1 MKDKIFRLR
10 LLLRKLNNYTGNLVL
25 AVTVFVVTLAG
36 IQTFYPEF
44 KIENGQISI
53 GNRRVLVLHLLIT
66 LLVSVLFFGLLYF
79 REREKE
85 VLDAAARDN
94 LTALL
99 TRSGFDEAVNRR
111 TNSDLDKQSQ
121 AGFFMMLDI
130 DNFKQINDV
139 HGHAVGDQVLVTLAL
154 NMESVLG
161 ADAIV
166 CRNGGDEFC
175 AFVPGKDAS
184 KIKQFSSLDQ
194 VFIAKNRQYPFTVS
208 IGYVEYPR
216 QAQSET
222 DALVKADLALY
233 VVKQHDKNGFQQY
246 HRWMKQGDRKS
257 LGLTLRELADNLP
270 VPFLICG
277 MDEDKSILYANP
289 DMVSLMGCENLKDFL
304 AYTDRK
310 MDRVIYPTDR
320 PKSKLV
326 LAQVVANV
334 NRTDKTSEIMR
345 LRLLTKDGELLKV
358 LAKGRLVRDPR
369 DGLVFYVAIL
379 DVETN
384 QLADKVATL
393 ID

>member
-1 MKDKIFRLR
+1 M
-10 LLLRKLNNYTGNLVL
+10 
-25 AVTVFVVTLAG
+25 TVFVITLAG

-44 KIENGQISI
+44 KVENGQISI
-53 GNRRVLVLHLLIT
+53 VSRRFLFLHLLIT
-66 LLVSVLFFGLLYF
+66 LLVSVLFFSLLYF

-94 LTALL
+94 LTTLL
-99 TRSGFDEAVNRR
+99 TRSGFDEAVNRSL
-111 TNSDLDKQSQ
+111 NSDLSK
-121 AGFFMMLDI
+121 AGFFMVLDI
-130 DNFKQINDV
+130 DNFKQINNV

-175 AFVPGKDAS
+175 AFVPDKDES
-184 KIKQFSSLDQ
+184 KIKQLSFLDQ
-194 VFIAKNRQYPFTVS
+194 VFIAKNRQCPFTVS

-216 QAQSET
+216 RARSET
-222 DALVKADLALY
+222 DALVKAEIALY
-233 VVKQHDKNGFQQY
+233 VVKQHDNNGFQQY
-246 HRWMKQGDRKS
+246 HRWMKKSDRKR

-277 MDEDKSILYANP
+277 MDEDKPILYVNP

-304 AYTDRK
+304 AYINRK
-310 MDRVIYPTDR
+310 MDHVIYSTDR
-320 PKSKLV
+320 PKSNLV
-326 LAQVVANV
+326 MAQVVANV
-334 NRTDKTSEIMR
+334 NRPDKNSEIMR

-358 LAKGRLVRDPR
+358 LTKGR
-369 DGLVFYVAIL
+369 LVFYVAIL
-379 DVETN
+379 DVETD
-384 QLADKVATL
+384 QLADKAAAL